1 MKIVYLH
8 QYYNNPQMSG
18 STRSYEM
25 GRRLVSFGHDVTI
38 ITSWRE
44 KNKLSESSITYEDGI
59 KVVWLHVPYSNHMGF
74 FARIFSFIKFAYLSY
89 KKTITIEADLI
100 FASSTPLTISI
111 PAIFAS
117 RKKKV
122 PFVFEVRDLWPELP
136 IAVGAI
142 NNYFVKKIA
151 YQLEKF
157 SYKNSNGIV
166 ALSDGMRDGI
176 IRTGYYH
183 ENISVIP
190 NGSDLYLFNP
200 DKPQKKYYRENFNI
214 PQNAMVV
221 LYPGTFGKIN
231 GVSYLVKLAQLF
243 INDNRIFFVSVG
255 DGQEYDLVSS
265 LAESLGC
272 LNNNFLMLKKVSKL
286 EISNIFQCADFV
298 ISTVIPL
305 PELDANSANK
315 FFDGLASG
323 NCILINHGGWQKEII
338 EKTNSGL
345 SLSQDVNEAY
355 NQLCLLL
362 DNPDRIFQAG
372 KNARKLAER
381 EFDRDEL
388 GKKLTFFL
396 TSVLIKWNQNNFK

>member
-1 MKIVYLH
+1 
-8 QYYNNPQMSG
+8 
-18 STRSYEM
+18 
-25 GRRLVSFGHDVTI
+25 
-38 ITSWRE
+38 
-44 KNKLSESSITYEDGI
+44 
-59 KVVWLHVPYSNHMGF
+59 
-74 FARIFSFIKFAYLSY
+74 
-89 KKTITIEADLI
+89 
-100 FASSTPLTISI
+100 
-111 PAIFAS
+111 
-117 RKKKV
+117 
-122 PFVFEVRDLWPELP
+122 
-136 IAVGAI
+136 
-142 NNYFVKKIA
+142 
-151 YQLEKF
+151 
-157 SYKNSNGIV
+157 
-166 ALSDGMRDGI
+166 
-176 IRTGYYH
+176 
-183 ENISVIP
+183 
-190 NGSDLYLFNP
+190 
-200 DKPQKKYYRENFNI
+200 
-214 PQNAMVV
+214 MVV

>member
-1 MKIVYLH
+1 
-8 QYYNNPQMSG
+8 MSG

-25 GRRLVSFGHDVTI
+25 GRRLVSDGHDVTI

-44 KNKLSESSITYEDGI
+44 NSKLSEKSITYEDGI
-59 KVVWLHVPYSNHMGF
+59 KVIWLHVPYSNHMGF
-74 FARIFSFIKFAYLSY
+74 IARIFSFIKFAYLSY
-89 KKTITIEADLI
+89 NKAVSIEADLI
-100 FASSTPLTISI
+100 FASSTPLTISL

-151 YQLEKF
+151 FWLEKF

-176 IRTGYYH
+176 IRSGYYP
-183 ENISVIP
+183 ENITVIP
-190 NGSDLYLFNP
+190 NGSDLHLFNP
-200 DKPQKKYYRENFNI
+200 DKPQKKYYRDKLNI
-214 PQNAMVV
+214 PPNAITI

-231 GVSYLVKLAQLF
+231 GVSYLVNLAKLF
-243 INDNRIFFVSVG
+243 INDNRIFFVTVG

-265 LAESLGC
+265 LAQRLDC
-272 LNNNFLMLKKVSKL
+272 LNHNFLMLKKVSKF
-286 EISNIFQCADFV
+286 EISNIFECADCI
-298 ISTVIPL
+298 ISTVISL
-305 PELDANSANK
+305 PELNANSANK

-323 NCILINHGGWQKEII
+323 NCILINHEGWQKEII
-338 EKTNSGL
+338 ERTNSGI

-355 NQLCLLL
+355 KQLCLLL
-362 DNPDRIFQAG
+362 DNPEWIFQAG
-372 KNARKLAER
+372 KNARKLAESD
-381 EFDRDEL
+381 FDRDEL
-388 GKKLTFFL
+388 GKKLSFFL
-396 TSVLIKWNQNNFK
+396 NSVYEKWNYNNLKSN